1 MTDYALVRLDHVNL
15 RTGQL
20 EVMAAFYEHVLG
32 MTPGRRPAFSFP
44 GVWLYVGARAVV
56 HLVGVETTPGAHG
69 QDLRLE
75 HFALSA
81 RGLDAFMA
89 RLRDEGATFRMGRVP
104 GFGVVQ
110 VNIEDPDGN
119 HIHIDFPEDETA

>member
-1 MTDYALVRLDHVNL
+1 MTDYALERLDHVNL

-20 EVMAAFYEHVLG
+20 DVMAAFYEHILG
-32 MTPGRRPAFSFP
+32 MKPGPRPAFSFP
-44 GVWLYVGARAVV
+44 GVWLYVGEHAAV
-56 HLVGVETTPGAHG
+56 HLVGVEATPGAHG
-69 QDLRLE
+69 HDLRLE

-89 RLRDEGATFRMGRVP
+89 RLRDEGATFRLARVP

>member
-1 MTDYALVRLDHVNL
+1 
-15 RTGQL
+15 
-20 EVMAAFYEHVLG
+20 
-32 MTPGRRPAFSFP
+32 MTPGPRPDFSFP